1 MVVVTSRRASWPRC
15 AVRGMRGERRRRG
28 REGMEDERKAEKSG
42 KGRGGRRLLRHH
54 CYQCLSLQI
63 LLATANPNPRK
74 LFPGLRNLYTC
85 HIGEVCTLHTRR
97 IREVCTHSSTTIFFR
112 LSSHRTLVLV
122 LEPCFGPPPF
132 ISLYPL
138 LCRARHASHAGLSP
152 PPSHVRTLRR
162 GQEHTAHPSLRR
174 IPRQVWLQ
182 RVP

>member
-1 MVVVTSRRASWPRC
+1 M
-15 AVRGMRGERRRRG
+15 RGMRGERRRRG

-74 LFPGLRNLYTC
+74 LFSGLRNLHTC
-85 HIGEVCTLHTRR
+85 RIREACTLHTRR
-97 IREVCTHSSTTIFFR
+97 IREVCTHSSTTIFVR

-122 LEPCFGPPPF
+122 LEPCIGPSPFFSFYPFLCIDRHAPSPGLFPPP
-132 ISLYPL
+132 
-138 LCRARHASHAGLSP
+138 A
-152 PPSHVRTLRR
+152 HVRTLRR
-162 GQEHTAHPSLRR
+162 RQEHTAHPSLRR